1 MGLVPLE
8 KSVGTLSKIA
18 WADLSSFQQRLA
30 QQICNLLGLPD
41 AIGDEAVSRRA
52 AEAFETL
59 RSIGPRDELEGMLTV
74 QMVVNRD
81 AAQTCFRLAA
91 CPDETATSRARHL
104 QSGQQL
110 MTLFLRQLEALHRH
124 RDKGKQPEPYDSA
137 AAIAAI
143 NAEFEEFLQEALDSA
158 PT

>member
-1 MGLVPLE
+1 VGLVPLDE
-8 KSVGTLSKIA
+8 SAGTVSKIA
-18 WADLSSFQQRLA
+18 WTDLSPLQQQLA
-30 QQICNLLGLPD
+30 PQICTLLGLPD
-41 AIGDEAVSRRA
+41 AIGNEALSGRA

-59 RSIGPRDELEGMLTV
+59 RSICPCDELEGMLTV

-81 AAQTCFRLAA
+81 AALTCFRLAA

-110 MTLFLRQLEALHRH
+110 MTLLLRQLEALHRH
-124 RDKGKQPEPYDSA
+124 RDTGKHPAPYDSA

>member
-8 KSVGTLSKIA
+8 KSAGTVSKIG

-41 AIGDEAVSRRA
+41 ATGDEAVSGRA

-59 RSIGPRDELEGMLTV
+59 RSICPCDELEGMLTV

-81 AAQTCFRLAA
+81 AALTCFRLAA

-124 RDKGKQPEPYDSA
+124 RDKGEQPKPYDPA
-137 AAIAAI
+137 AAAAI
-143 NAEFEEFLQEALDSA
+143 NAEFEEFLREALDSA
-158 PT
+158 PA